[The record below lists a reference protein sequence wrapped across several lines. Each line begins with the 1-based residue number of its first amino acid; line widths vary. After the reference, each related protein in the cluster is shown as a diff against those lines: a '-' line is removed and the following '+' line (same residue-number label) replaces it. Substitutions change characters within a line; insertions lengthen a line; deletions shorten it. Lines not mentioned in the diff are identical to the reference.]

1 MVEAEVREWVCW
13 ILLVRLMF
21 VLFLGLLLMWYWCV
35 QATLCVF
42 SWRVRISLCNFK
54 RCDIL
59 GLNTKSPRSSSATV
73 SALRGIPAS
82 CAREFA
88 SEFSAGVFPF
98 VPPKP
103 GIFVMQTSSSVS
115 FSFFWVDFFG
125 IPLKVGFLYP
135 SLVIWNDSIGYFPT
149 GWQAKNV
156 ELTANVTQLMEAERN
171 TRLTPCGEKKGNSYR
186 LTICKVLGCS
196 CILSKGNETRTYISY
211 IQSRK
216 NVCR

>member
-135 SLVIWNDSIGYFPT
+135 SLVIWNDSIGYFSHWMT
-149 GWQAKNV
+149 GQKCGTYSQCDPADGGGKKH
-156 ELTANVTQLMEAERN
+156 TFN
-171 TRLTPCGEKKGNSYR
+171 TLWGKKGEF
-186 LTICKVLGCS
+186 IQ
-196 CILSKGNETRTYISY
+196 TYHL
-211 IQSRK
+211 
-216 NVCR
+216 

>member
-1 MVEAEVREWVCW
+1 MVEAEEREWVCW

-21 VLFLGLLLMWYWCV
+21 VLFLGLLLLWYWCV

-59 GLNTKSPRSSSATV
+59 GLNTKSLRSCSATV

-82 CAREFA
+82 CALEFA
-88 SEFSAGVFPF
+88 SKFSAGVFPP

-115 FSFFWVDFFG
+115 FKFKGCFF
-125 IPLKVGFLYP
+125 FLYP
-135 SLVIWNDSIGYFPT
+135 FKSGLLSLPWLIWNHSNGVFSHWMT
-149 GWQAKNV
+149 GQKCGTYSQCDPADGGGPN
-156 ELTANVTQLMEAERN
+156 TQVF
-171 TRLTPCGEKKGNSYR
+171 TCG
-186 LTICKVLGCS
+186 
-196 CILSKGNETRTYISY
+196 SKGDLYTLTH
-211 IQSRK
+211 
-216 NVCR
+216 

>member
-1 MVEAEVREWVCW
+1 MELKSGKNRMVEAEEREWVCW

-59 GLNTKSPRSSSATV
+59 GLNTQSLRSCSATV

-82 CAREFA
+82 CALEFA

-115 FSFFWVDFFG
+115 FS
-125 IPLKVGFLYP
+125 LKGGFFLYP
-135 SLVIWNDSIGYFPT
+135 FKRWVGIPSLVNLESLKWGIFPLDDRPKMWNLQPMWPS
-149 GWQAKNV
+149 WW
-156 ELTANVTQLMEAERN
+156 
-171 TRLTPCGEKKGNSYR
+171 RLR
-186 LTICKVLGCS
+186 
-196 CILSKGNETRTYISY
+196 ETH
-211 IQSRK
+211 
-216 NVCR
+216 V